1 MDLEMTDAR
10 KHPRF
15 GCRLPVDVFAESEA
29 GRCRCVIKDVSYN
42 GLFAIGSG
50 NLRPGDAV
58 RLAIGPRDGDTLHL
72 DARVARVTSSGV
84 AFTFVGNS
92 PATMEVLDALLNPY
106 WDGVDLL
113 QGVIT
118 AGTRYGSRDLA
129 GWMRL
134 TSLVSEWRQTKS
146 PIPSRI

>member
-1 MDLEMTDAR
+1 MTDAR

-15 GCRLPVDVFAESEA
+15 GCRLPVDIFAESES
-29 GRCRCVIKDVSYN
+29 GRCRCTIRDVSYS
-42 GLFAIGSG
+42 GLFATGTS
-50 NLRPGDAV
+50 NLRPGDRG
-58 RLAIGPRDGDTLHL
+58 RLAVGPHESGALHL
-72 DARVARVTSSGV
+72 DAKVARVTSDGV
-84 AFTFVGNS
+84 AFEFEGNS
-92 PATMEVLDALLNPY
+92 PATMEVLDTLINPY

-134 TSLVSEWRQTKS
+134 TSLVSEWRHTKT
-146 PIPSRI
+146 PLNRRI